1 MSTNEITQYVDLR
14 KRLFEIEAQLEALK
28 PAVADQLRRQNGIAH
43 LDSYDLIL
51 STFTAWNYSPRV
63 AELQKSLNEAKR
75 GERQNGS
82 ATVKEKRD
90 MLVLKAHR
98 DADQVREEQ
107 APYGEWE
114 PGDGTRPVQLDSP
127 L

>member
-1 MSTNEITQYVDLR
+1 MSTNEIAQYFDLR

-28 PAVADQLRRQNGIAH
+28 PAVADQLRRQNGIAR
-43 LDSYDLIL
+43 LDSYDLVL

-63 AELQKSLNEAKR
+63 EALQKSLNEAKR
-75 GERQNGS
+75 SERQNGS
-82 ATVKEKRD
+82 ASVKEKRD

-114 PGDGTRPVQLDSP
+114 SDDGTRPV
-127 L
+127 